1 MTATL
6 LDSTVVIPDGVLY
19 QSIGEEI
26 VLLDLNEGIYYGLD
40 PIGSRIWMFLAEK
53 MTPRQILMRLT
64 EEYDADE
71 VTLEADLLDLVT
83 QLEARKL
90 LERAT

>member
-19 QSIGEEI
+19 QPIGEEI

-40 PIGSRIWMFLAEK
+40 PIGSRIWMFMVDK
-53 MTPRQILMRLT
+53 MTPRQILTRLA
-64 EEYDADE
+64 EEYEADE
-71 VTLEADLLDLVT
+71 VTLEADLLDLVR

-90 LERAT
+90 LELAT